1 MAPTTPTT
9 PSKTSNTTPKVPAS
23 SAASPG
29 KEEIKDRLNRQEN
42 RTKAVNTNNIAR
54 IANSQLTSADEKL
67 QPLYSLRTNRP
78 LDHFPTTAKGISKLS
93 GVFNYHLG
101 PCVEVLNRDTDS
113 MLDAMLLGL
122 EAERTG
128 NKEQKV
134 ERLRM
139 HLGLKPNP
147 P

>member
-1 MAPTTPTT
+1 MAPTPSTT
-9 PSKTSNTTPKVPAS
+9 PSKTTNTTPKVPAS

-54 IANSQLTSADEKL
+54 VTNSQLTSADEKL
-67 QPLYSLRTNRP
+67 QPLYSLKTNRP
-78 LDHFPTTAKGISKLS
+78 LDNFPPTAKNISRLS
-93 GVFNYHLG
+93 
-101 PCVEVLNRDTDS
+101 DIQ
-113 MLDAMLLGL
+113 LDAMLSGL
-122 EAERTG
+122 EADRTG
-128 NKEQKV
+128 SKEQKV